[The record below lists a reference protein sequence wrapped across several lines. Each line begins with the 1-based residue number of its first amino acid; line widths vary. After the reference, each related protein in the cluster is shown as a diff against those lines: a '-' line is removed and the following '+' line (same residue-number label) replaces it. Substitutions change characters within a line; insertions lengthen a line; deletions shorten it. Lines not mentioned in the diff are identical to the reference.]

1 METTLA
7 AGVRLGPYEILELAG
22 VGGMGEVY
30 RARDTRLDRIVAIKI
45 LPSHLSSDPGRRE
58 RFAREA
64 RLISSLNHPHI
75 RALYD
80 VQFWSVPNRL
90 TLHTLSFEGYVADAG
105 VEFLVMEYVDGETL
119 DRSLTRKPM
128 PIVRALNCAA
138 EIADALDAA
147 HRQGVVHGDVKPENI
162 MLTASGVKLL
172 DFGVA
177 RLAAAPPPSDNR
189 TATDDGVIMGTTPYM
204 APEQFEGRSD
214 DPRSDMFALGAVLYQ
229 MISGRR
235 PFDGPSRARIMVAI
249 LEHEPAALT
258 SPYEAISDSLE
269 RVVMKCLAKDPG
281 ERWQTARDLAS
292 ELEWVAR
299 QAAAQPGRPAVAP
312 APRIVSPHTAW
323 IAATVFAVIAAAVA
337 FNSLGVTPVLPES
350 PAPIK
355 FVVDTPLGSAMA
367 VSPGGFAISPDARHL
382 AFVASASTGTRVL
395 WLRALDAFDAQP
407 LAGTDDAWN
416 PFWSPDGK
424 SIAFTA
430 GGQLRRIDLASQTV
444 QTICD
449 VPSTGYGTWN
459 RNGTILFSFNY
470 GSSGMIEVPASG
482 GTPRTISFPD
492 TLHGAAVSGPEFLP
506 DDRHY
511 LYHAHTGD
519 AAASGIYLG
528 ALEGDEHRLIVASD
542 SQAEYVEPG
551 YLVYLRGGTLVA
563 QPFAVGALRTTGSP
577 LALREPVSFVPKLQ
591 RAGFSISRAGVLAY
605 RSRVDTTELL
615 WVDRSGRSIVSLG
628 ASTYINPALSPD
640 GTRVAIVKGD
650 PPAGTADIW
659 VIDATRTS
667 RRLTS
672 TPGMENFPVWS
683 PDGTSILFAAEDN
696 ERTHLVRKAV
706 TAGASDPAEPVVEST
721 DAKMPY
727 DWSLDG
733 RFIVF
738 SSFPGRGM
746 LGARFWLLPTAPS
759 SAALE
764 IATSSP
770 GKEEG
775 QAQISP
781 DGRGLAYVADVSGSP
796 QVFVRPFPN
805 GPGRWLVSSS
815 GGFEPRWRRDG
826 RELFYLGSDQVM
838 MSVEIGP
845 EVEFTPRQPRP
856 LFRTSLVGAY
866 LASPFPNG
874 RVRNEYAVTPDGQRF
889 LIAQPA
895 GGSSAYALRIVN
907 WPGLMTQQ

>member
-7 AGVRLGPYEILELAG
+7 PGVRLGPYEILELVG

-30 RARDTRLDRIVAIKI
+30 RARDTRLDRIVAIKT
-45 LPSHLSSDPGRRE
+45 LPSHLSADPRRRE

-90 TLHTLSFEGYVADAG
+90 TVHTLSFEGYVADAG
-105 VEFLVMEYVDGETL
+105 VEFLVMEYLEGETL
-119 DRSLTRKPM
+119 DRHLTRKPL
-128 PIVRALNCAA
+128 PIVRALTCAA
-138 EIADALDAA
+138 EIAGALDAA

-177 RLAAAPPPSDNR
+177 RLASTPPPSDNH
-189 TATDDGVIMGTTPYM
+189 TVTDDEVIVGTTPYM
-204 APEQFEGRSD
+204 APEQLEGRGD
-214 DPRSDMFALGAVLYQ
+214 DPRSDVFALGVVLYQ

-258 SPYEAISDSLE
+258 SPYEPVSDSLE

-292 ELEWVAR
+292 ELEWVAGH
-299 QAAAQPGRPAVAP
+299 AAAQPPRAPVAA
-312 APRIVSPHTAW
+312 APRIVTSRAAW
-323 IAATVFAVIAAAVA
+323 IAATVAAVITAAVA
-337 FNSLGVTPVLPES
+337 FNSVGTAPTPADS
-350 PAPIK
+350 PAPMK
-355 FVVDTPLGSAMA
+355 FVVDTPLGSPMA

-382 AFVASASTGTRVL
+382 AFVASAGTGARVL
-395 WLRALDAFDAQP
+395 WLRDLDAFDARP
-407 LAGTDDAWN
+407 LTGTDDAWN
-416 PFWSPDGK
+416 PFWSPDGQ
-424 SIAFTA
+424 SVAFTA

-449 VPSTGYGTWN
+449 VPSIGYGAWN
-459 RNGTILFSFNY
+459 RSGTILFSFNY
-470 GSSGMIEVPASG
+470 GSGGMIEVPASG
-482 GTPRTISFPD
+482 GSPRPVSFPD
-492 TLHGAAVSGPEFLP
+492 SLRGASVSGPEFLP

-511 LYHAHTGD
+511 LYHAR
-519 AAASGIYLG
+519 AAAAATSGIYLG
-528 ALEGDEHRLIVASD
+528 DLEGSEHRMIVESD
-542 SQAEYVEPG
+542 SQAEYVDPG
-551 YLVYLRGGTLVA
+551 YLVYLRSGALMA
-563 QPFAVGALRTTGSP
+563 QPFAVNGLRTRGAPVT
-577 LALREPVSFVPKLQ
+577 LHEPVSFVPQLQ
-591 RAGFSISRAGVLAY
+591 RAGFSMSRAGVLAY
-605 RSRVDTTELL
+605 RARVDTTELL

-640 GTRVAIVKGD
+640 GTRVAITKGD

-659 VIDATRTS
+659 IIDATRTS

-672 TPGMENFPVWS
+672 APGMENFPIWS
-683 PDGTSILFAAEDN
+683 PDGTSILFAAEQN
-696 ERTHLVRKAV
+696 GRTHLLRKDV
-706 TAGASDPAEPVVEST
+706 NAGASDPAEPVVEST
-721 DAKMPY
+721 EAKMPY
-727 DWSLDG
+727 DWSRNG
-733 RFIVF
+733 RFIVY

-781 DGRGLAYVADVSGSP
+781 DGRWLAYVADVSGSP

-805 GPGRWLVSSS
+805 GPGRWLVSSG
-815 GGFEPRWRRDG
+815 GGFEPKWRRDG

-845 EVEFTPRQPRP
+845 DADFTPRQPRP

-889 LIAQPA
+889 LIAQPS
-895 GGSSAYALRIVN
+895 GGTSAYALRIVN
-907 WPGLMTQQ
+907 WTGLMTQP